1 MATAAAF
8 RLPGR
13 GSAFEDDPFGQFRLQ
28 HLFCKAIQYRH
39 VSPLVFV
46 EEVRVDSFDGF
57 IDDVFRNEAGNA
69 DFRSGNDFDIDAV
82 VTEDAEHAGSDARMA
97 GHASTDDGNFC
108 HFVTMRTSSTGISL
122 RRLARTALACS
133 RSVRAMV
140 KVISVTP
147 SLAMRT
153 LWTIM
158 STSTCFSA
166 NSAKTR

>member
-1 MATAAAF
+1 MKAAGYFIGNGDGMVLVIVTEAVQVRF
-8 RLPGR
+8 KGVLRSRDGKLRRLFDFQAVGQ
-13 GSAFEDDPFGQFRLQ
+13 AFEDDPFGQFRLQ

-97 GHASTDDGNFC
+97 GHASTDDGNF
-108 HFVTMRTSSTGISL
+108 
-122 RRLARTALACS
+122 
-133 RSVRAMV
+133 
-140 KVISVTP
+140 
-147 SLAMRT
+147 
-153 LWTIM
+153 
-158 STSTCFSA
+158 
-166 NSAKTR
+166 